1 MCSSDLLEQLK
12 QLPWVRDVRQV
23 GMIAGIELGAA
34 DGTPFDWRERVGAKV
49 CLAAR
54 EPGLLTRPIQDV
66 VVFMP
71 PLCVSAD
78 EIRFGIEAI
87 GKAIEAACR

>member
-1 MCSSDLLEQLK
+1 
-12 QLPWVRDVRQV
+12 
-23 GMIAGIELGAA
+23 
-34 DGTPFDWRERVGAKV
+34 VGAKV

-54 EPGLLTRPIQDV
+54 ELGFLTRPIQDV

-87 GKAIEAACR
+87 GKAIEARCG

>member
-1 MCSSDLLEQLK
+1 M
-12 QLPWVRDVRQV
+12 
-23 GMIAGIELGAA
+23 
-34 DGTPFDWRERVGAKV
+34 GAKV

-54 EPGLLTRPIQDV
+54 ELGLLTRPIADV
-66 VVFMP
+66 MVFMP

-87 GKAIEAACR
+87 GRAIEAACGSKR